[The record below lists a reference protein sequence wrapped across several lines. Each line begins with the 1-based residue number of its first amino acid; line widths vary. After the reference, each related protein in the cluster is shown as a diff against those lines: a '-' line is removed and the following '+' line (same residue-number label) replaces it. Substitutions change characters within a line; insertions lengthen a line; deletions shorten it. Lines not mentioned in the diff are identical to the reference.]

1 MKKTILQLSRLSGS
15 ESYLKTSCAIVLICA
30 LFIAFAAPGSAS
42 ETEPAVEAMQL
53 FLYKA
58 QNHYCRDCW
67 NMMTVSSQEALVK
80 RQYDHLT
87 EILKEKGK
95 PIPSYITPE
104 KLKARFAAGR
114 TQDIYD
120 FWENTVKYLTTL
132 DGKTY
137 QYQVM
142 EHGNDRWRLGVDS
155 GKVYTIPDIW
165 VEKHGDQYLLDLTDY
180 WQKAEFKN

>member
-1 MKKTILQLSRLSGS
+1 MKKIILQLSKLSGS
-15 ESYLKTSCAIVLICA
+15 KSYFKTSCEIVLICT
-30 LFIAFAAPGSAS
+30 LFIAFAAPGAAS

-67 NMMTVSSQEALVK
+67 NMMTVPSQEALVK
-80 RQYDHLT
+80 RQYDHLMET
-87 EILKEKGK
+87 LKQQGK

-114 TQDIYD
+114 TKDVYD
-120 FWENTVKYLTTL
+120 FWEHTVTYLSTI
-132 DGKTY
+132 DGKPFK
-137 QYQVM
+137 YQVM
-142 EHGNDRWRLGVDS
+142 EHEKDRWRLGIDS
-155 GKVYTIPDIW
+155 SVMYAVPNIW
-165 VEKHGDQYLLDLTDY
+165 VEKHGDKYLIDLTDY